1 MTNHRASHKS
11 NTMNY
16 ISGLP
21 LVLIEFVLIIFSY
34 MGSGFREFFILIRED
49 NCEETTEEKWEW
61 RTKAQ
66 LNSTLYDMMIFVMM
80 SVLKNKN
87 KISDLH
93 LCVSYSVIY
102 NIYCD
107 EKIYV

>member
-34 MGSGFREFFILIRED
+34 MGSGFR
-49 NCEETTEEKWEW
+49 
-61 RTKAQ
+61 
-66 LNSTLYDMMIFVMM
+66 
-80 SVLKNKN
+80 
-87 KISDLH
+87 
-93 LCVSYSVIY
+93 
-102 NIYCD
+102 
-107 EKIYV
+107 